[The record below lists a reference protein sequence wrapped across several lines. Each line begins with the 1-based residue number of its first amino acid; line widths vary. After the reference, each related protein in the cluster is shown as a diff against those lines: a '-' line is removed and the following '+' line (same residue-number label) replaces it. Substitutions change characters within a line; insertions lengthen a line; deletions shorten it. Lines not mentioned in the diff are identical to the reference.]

1 LGSLGSYVSNQE
13 VSKRSRDAIVGRE
26 AHLTTNPRIVVVLL
40 AKLKVNLERLNLK
53 NSVSKSQGRGS
64 SKVTSGIFNDV
75 ISSNLLKGGFEVYV
89 WKDFN
94 KSLVKRVCA
103 QKSSRDVLT
112 GKLASV
118 RSSD

>member
-1 LGSLGSYVSNQE
+1 VSNQE

-53 NSVSKSQGRGS
+53 NSVSQSQGRGS
-64 SKVTSGIFNDV
+64 SEVTRGIFNDV
-75 ISSNLLKGGFEVYV
+75 ISANLLKGGFEVYV

-94 KSLVKRVCA
+94 KSFVQSVSRQKR
-103 QKSSRDVLT
+103 SRDVLAR
-112 GKLASV
+112 KLTCIV
-118 RSSD
+118 CCD